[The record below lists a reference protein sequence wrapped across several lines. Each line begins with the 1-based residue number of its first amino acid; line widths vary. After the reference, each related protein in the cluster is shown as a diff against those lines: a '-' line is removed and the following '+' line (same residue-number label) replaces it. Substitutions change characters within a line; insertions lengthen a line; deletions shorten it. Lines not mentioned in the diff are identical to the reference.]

1 MTVIFD
7 KGCSKKEYNFK
18 AFKTL
23 YGDVDNAAKVCA
35 QQNSKSPWCI
45 EVFYCLGEEEKK
57 YHAAQVDISDVFDTD
72 ERGFCPKLAR
82 KFEEECVDKYK
93 DKDIFDNKPIC
104 DGVEDLVLYINKALE
119 MDQDNTLAIVMNF
132 EDCLDKD
139 KKIQGLIA
147 IMDMVISAEYSTQ
160 KEKHTRAYEAIDKAI
175 SALGENL

>member
-1 MTVIFD
+1 MTVIFKND
-7 KGCSKKEYNFK
+7 CNQKEYNFK

-23 YGDVDNAAKVCA
+23 YDDADNAATVYA
-35 QQNSKSPWCI
+35 QQNSKEPWCI

-57 YHAAQVDISDVFDTD
+57 HHAAQVDISDVFETD
-72 ERGFCPKLAR
+72 KRGFCPKLAR

-104 DGVEDLVLYINKALE
+104 DGVEDLVSYINKALE
-119 MDQDNTLAIVMNF
+119 MDRDNTLAIVLNF
-132 EDCLDKD
+132 EDCLDND
-139 KKIQGLIA
+139 KRIQGLLA

-175 SALGENL
+175 SALGKNL